1 MTGGR
6 HDVHDVHD
14 VEAMVANVA
23 LFSGLSH
30 RQVHKL
36 VDRARELKHP
46 AGQEV
51 AAQGMGALAFH
62 LVLEGH
68 ASVTR
73 DGQEIRTL
81 GPGEYFGEIGM
92 IDGKPRSATVTAT
105 EDMIS
110 LAVPHQEFERLV
122 GDEPD
127 FARALLGTL
136 CARIREAE
144 AR

>member
-36 VDRARELKHP
+36 VDRAREVKHP

-62 LVLEGH
+62 LVLAGH

-73 DGQEIRTL
+73 DGKEIRTL

>member
-1 MTGGR
+1 MAGATHDR
-6 HDVHDVHD
+6 HDL
-14 VEAMVANVA
+14 EAMVAKVE
-23 LFSGLSH
+23 LFSALSH
-30 RQVHKL
+30 RQVRKL
-36 VDRARELKHP
+36 VDRAREVKHLP
-46 AGQEV
+46 GQEV
-51 AAQGMGALAFH
+51 AAQGLGALAFH

-68 ASVTR
+68 ASVSLNGT
-73 DGQEIRTL
+73 EIRTL

-105 EDMIS
+105 DDMVT

-122 GDEPD
+122 GEEPE

-136 CARIREAE
+136 CARVREAE

>member
-1 MTGGR
+1 MGRGTHDR
-6 HDVHDVHD
+6 HDL
-14 VEAMVANVA
+14 EAMVAKVE
-23 LFSGLSH
+23 LFSALSH
-30 RQVHKL
+30 RQVRKL
-36 VDRARELKHP
+36 VDRAREVKHA

-51 AAQGMGALAFH
+51 AAEGLGALAFH

-68 ASVTR
+68 ALVTLH
-73 DGQEIRTL
+73 GKEIRTL

-105 EDMIS
+105 DDMTT

-122 GDEPD
+122 GDEPE

-136 CARIREAE
+136 CARVREAE

>member
-1 MTGGR
+1 MAAGA
-6 HDVHDVHD
+6 HDVQDL
-14 VEAMVANVA
+14 EAMVANVA

-36 VDRARELKHP
+36 VDRAKKVQHL

-51 AAQGMGALAFH
+51 AAEGMGALAFH

-68 ASVTR
+68 ASVSR

-105 EDMIS
+105 DNMTT
-110 LAVPHQEFERLV
+110 LAVPHLEFERLV
-122 GDEPD
+122 NEEPE